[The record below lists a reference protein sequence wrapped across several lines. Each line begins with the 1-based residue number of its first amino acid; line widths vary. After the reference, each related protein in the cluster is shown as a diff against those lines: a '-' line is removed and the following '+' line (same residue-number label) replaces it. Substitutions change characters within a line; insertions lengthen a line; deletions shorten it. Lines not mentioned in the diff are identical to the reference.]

1 MQSNNSARR
10 KGDPWLGAAF
20 LAAGA
25 LVIFLSGSIHAI
37 GLGDNFDPGA
47 KAFHI
52 GLSILLILG
61 GLVELLPGGKSA
73 SSATASKS
81 DPKTKTVLFLL
92 GAFLAYVIILPWLG
106 FSITTLIM
114 ATAMM
119 IRACQMNM
127 LKTANSNTSGQW
139 RRSTRKGTFIATKAK
154 PKMGVPNHKHMA
166 LNVSGGKPVTPIFM
180 TGQFKPHTKVS
191 KNSKD
196 H

>member
-47 KAFHI
+47 KAFPI

-61 GLVELLPGGKSA
+61 GLVELLPGGKST

-119 IRACQMNM
+119 I
-127 LKTANSNTSGQW
+127 LLGNSWKPSLLLSVTLIAIIYLLFVLLFKVPLPSGVF
-139 RRSTRKGTFIATKAK
+139 GMPF
-154 PKMGVPNHKHMA
+154 
-166 LNVSGGKPVTPIFM
+166 
-180 TGQFKPHTKVS
+180 
-191 KNSKD
+191 
-196 H
+196 